1 MFSFQFQNIYT
12 ANELDSSNVVDKM
25 AKIEFLQK
33 LIKILNDDGLLK
45 NVKAAKIVAGKE
57 PEQTNL
63 VYLLLEWFCNY

>member
-1 MFSFQFQNIYT
+1 
-12 ANELDSSNVVDKM
+12 M

-63 VYLLLEWFCNY
+63 VYLLLE